1 MKRRVDLIVGNPAVL
16 LWLALAAFAAGL
28 VSGAG
33 PAWYVQGLRVTAAKS
48 ERDKVQSKYDGF
60 VATTKAQGEAAKK
73 EAEAE
78 AKADRQL
85 KESSDREY
93 QTAIASLR
101 ADVKRMRDDR
111 ARASFVP
118 AAPAGS
124 RSPDLA
130 CFDRADLDGAL
141 RRLDAGISGLI
152 GEGDADAVGLNVGR
166 RWAAGIG
173 SGKSLDSPASVRP

>member
-1 MKRRVDLIVGNPAVL
+1 MKRLVEMVVGNPAAL
-16 LWLALAAFAAGL
+16 LWLLLIAFVAGL
-28 VSGAG
+28 ASGAA
-33 PAWYVQGLRVTAAKS
+33 PAWYVQGLRLDAL
-48 ERDKVQSKYDGF
+48 QSKHDGF

-73 EAEAE
+73 EADAK

-93 QTAIASLR
+93 QTAIAGLR
-101 ADVKRMRDDR
+101 ADVERMRNAR
-111 ARASFVP
+111 ARAGYVP

-124 RSPDLA
+124 RSPGLA
-130 CFDRADLDGAL
+130 CFDRADLEGAL

-152 GEGDADAVGLNVGR
+152 EEGDASAVGLNAGR

-173 SGKSLDSPASVRP
+173 SGKSPDSPASARP